1 MFPGIR
7 RQGRAVLPE
16 SVSSVVPD
24 AGGKRGCALASPHI
38 TDFTLG
44 MSAEELASRE
54 AGVCD
59 EKFPHI
65 LCGEVVFGGKTWQ
78 GSFHVKEGALDS
90 ITLTAPVAGASL
102 EAAMQGFRESPY
114 VLYAAF
120 PMISNLTLSNAPR
133 KVKVRKA
140 WDAAFAAFLGELK
153 TGPREF
159 VAYFYTEP
167 PIYDAAIRAE
177 KEGGRADASG
187 VACCLALGKDGVS
200 VFITSWMDMHA
211 ILRKYQDEG
220 KNRRVRKGG

>member
-1 MFPGIR
+1 MFP
-7 RQGRAVLPE
+7 
-16 SVSSVVPD
+16 VSGGKAALFCLSLFLLLCPMP
-24 AGGKRGCALASPHI
+24 GGKRGCALASPHI

-78 GSFHVKEGALDS
+78 GNFHVKEGALDS

-120 PMISNLTLSNAPR
+120 SDDLEFDF
-133 KVKVRKA
+133 VKRA
-140 WDAAFAAFLGELK
+140 AQGESPESMDAAFAAFLGELK